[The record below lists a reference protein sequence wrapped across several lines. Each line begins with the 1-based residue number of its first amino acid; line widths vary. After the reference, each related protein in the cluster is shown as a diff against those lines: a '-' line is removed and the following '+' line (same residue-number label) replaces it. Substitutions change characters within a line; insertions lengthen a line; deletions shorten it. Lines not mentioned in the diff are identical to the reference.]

1 MLSGNVEESDT
12 ASYIHTINSSGLHRT
27 PTEQSYRDAIGQL
40 VIGSDFSYQ
49 YKRLKVGITGVYTNF
64 NGEILQAN
72 AVRNQFDFEGKDLIQ
87 VGVHYKYNFLVKQH
101 IFRFWLCHYKWTYR
115 KSSS

>member
-87 VGVHYKYNFLVKQH
+87 VGVHYKYNFRNVYFFGETAH
-101 IFRFWLCHYKWTYR
+101 I
-115 KSSS
+115 